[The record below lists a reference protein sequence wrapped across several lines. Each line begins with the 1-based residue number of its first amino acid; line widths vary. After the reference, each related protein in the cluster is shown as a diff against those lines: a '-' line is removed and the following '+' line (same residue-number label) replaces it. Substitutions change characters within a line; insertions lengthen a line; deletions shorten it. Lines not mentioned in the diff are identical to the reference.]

1 MTWFYLWW
9 NQQSSEWLKSTDMIL
24 SVAELCHNK
33 PKMCHKKANKA
44 IMRHNHVLETQAMR
58 QPNGTRPMW
67 RNGLA
72 HLQQ

>member
-1 MTWFYLWW
+1 
-9 NQQSSEWLKSTDMIL
+9 MIL

-58 QPNGTRPMW
+58 QPNATRPMW

-72 HLQQ
+72 RLQQ